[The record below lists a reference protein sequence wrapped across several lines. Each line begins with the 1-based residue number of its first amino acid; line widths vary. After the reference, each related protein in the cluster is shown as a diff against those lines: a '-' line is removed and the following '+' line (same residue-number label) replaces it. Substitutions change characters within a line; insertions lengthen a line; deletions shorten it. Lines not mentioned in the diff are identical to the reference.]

1 MGFII
6 GSSMLVP
13 GVSGGSMAI
22 IVNVYDDLID
32 AVSNF
37 RKRPLR
43 NFILLAC
50 FAVGGL
56 VGILLI
62 SGPLLKL
69 VEWQPFICLYFFMG
83 AIVGCIPP
91 LIKKAFQR
99 TVCEDAFEIDG
110 IPIQGS
116 FPAKGHDKI
125 RPSGVI
131 AVIIGLAIGISLQYL
146 PSELIPTVGSRSLFT
161 LLLLFFV
168 GIIIAIALVL
178 PGISAS
184 YLLLALGMY
193 DVTLLAIKEMDFLYI
208 VPIAFGGIVG
218 IFATTKILDKSM
230 KRHPQAT
237 FMLIVGFM
245 IGSLYEI
252 FPGLP
257 SGIQIPISVASFI
270 VGFLIILALGMF
282 ARPIED

>member
-1 MGFII
+1 MAKRVFIYLYRVIMGFII

-50 FAVGGL
+50 FTVGGL
-56 VGILLI
+56 LGILLI

-91 LIKKAFQR
+91 LIKKAFQ
-99 TVCEDAFEIDG
+99 
-110 IPIQGS
+110 GS
-116 FPAKGHDKI
+116 TPGKGHDKI

-131 AVIIGLAIGISLQYL
+131 AVILGLGVGVSLQFL
-146 PSELIPTVGSRSLFT
+146 PSELIPTVGSRSMLT
-161 LLLLFFV
+161 LVLLFAV

-193 DVTLLAIKEMDFLYI
+193 DVTLLALKEMDFLYI
-208 VPIAFGGIVG
+208 VPIAIGVLIG
-218 IFATTKILDKSM
+218 IFATTKILDRSM

-257 SGIQIPISVASFI
+257 SGIQIPISIASFI
-270 VGFLIILALGMF
+270 IGFLIILALGMF

>member
-1 MGFII
+1 
-6 GSSMLVP
+6 MLVP

-43 NFILLAC
+43 NFILLSC

-56 VGILLI
+56 LGVLLI

-83 AIVGCIPP
+83 AIVACLPP
-91 LIKKAFQR
+91 LVKKAFQNR
-99 TVCEDAFEIDG
+99 VYEDAFEIDG
-110 IPIQGS
+110 IPIQSSLPG
-116 FPAKGHDKI
+116 KGHDKI
-125 RPSGVI
+125 RLSGVF
-131 AVIIGLAIGISLQYL
+131 AVILGLGIGISLQFL
-146 PSELIPTVGSRSLFT
+146 PSELIPTVGSRSPLT
-161 LLLLFFV
+161 LALLFVV
-168 GIIIAIALVL
+168 GIIIAVALVL
-178 PGISAS
+178 PGISTS

-208 VPIAFGGIVG
+208 VPIAFGGIIG
-218 IFATTKILDKSM
+218 IFATTKILDRSM

-252 FPGLP
+252 FPGMP
-257 SGIQIPISVASFI
+257 SGIQIPISIASLI